1 MPESCQED
9 EKVKVLWDMTI
20 FTDRKLAHNRPDI
33 SIFDKVE
40 RKWTLIDI
48 AVPYDM
54 NVPNTE
60 NWKVEKYQDL
70 AFEMKRTHKCPIKV
84 VPVVVGALGTV
95 SSKLKPYLES
105 LNMGETLGS
114 IQMAA
119 ILSSANI
126 LRKVLSLS
134 PSLG

>member
-1 MPESCQED
+1 
-9 EKVKVLWDMTI
+9 
-20 FTDRKLAHNRPDI
+20 
-33 SIFDKVE
+33 
-40 RKWTLIDI
+40 
-48 AVPYDM
+48 M

-70 AFEMKRTHKCPIKV
+70 AFEMKRIHKCPVKV

-126 LRKVLSLS
+126 LTRRH
-134 PSLG
+134 

>member
-1 MPESCQED
+1 
-9 EKVKVLWDMTI
+9 
-20 FTDRKLAHNRPDI
+20 
-33 SIFDKVE
+33 
-40 RKWTLIDI
+40 
-48 AVPYDM
+48 M

-70 AFEMKRTHKCPIKV
+70 AFEMKRIHKCPVKV
-84 VPVVVGALGTV
+84 VPVVVGAGTV

-105 LNMGETLGS
+105 LNKGETLGS

-134 PSLG
+134 P